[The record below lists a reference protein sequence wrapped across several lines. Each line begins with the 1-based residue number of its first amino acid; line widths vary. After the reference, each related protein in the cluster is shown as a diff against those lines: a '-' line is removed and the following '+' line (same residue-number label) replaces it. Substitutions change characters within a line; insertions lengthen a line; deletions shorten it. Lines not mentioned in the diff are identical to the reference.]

1 MPNHAVDMRGVRYG
15 RLTAIEPVGTDTRTG
30 LIFWRCRCDCRN
42 EVLVSGS
49 QLRRGRIRSCGC
61 LRRKAIIVPRSTA
74 KFPPGKS
81 AGKPIGALE

>member
-1 MPNHAVDMRGVRYG
+1 MPNHAVDMWGVRYG
-15 RLTAIEPVGTDTRTG
+15 RLTAIEPVGTDIKSG

-61 LRRKAIIVPRSTA
+61 LRRKAVIVPRSKA
-74 KFPPGKS
+74 RFPLGKS
-81 AGKPIGALE
+81 TGKPVGALE